1 MAWWRWR
8 VSAVSRSAVCSLTSL
23 RVFAWLQSA
32 AGRGPARRTE
42 SWYSN
47 ISPCLFSLFTPGSTT
62 AIYLLSDCSDLQGD
76 SHDKKLWGCEP
87 RLFDF
92 DRKILSQE
100 ELWRERRSE
109 RSENVNI
116 FPDNFEICEKEWSSG
131 LDQEIHHPSLLGGAL
146 PVKCL
151 RLMEKFYI
159 LKSILFS
166 ILWVFYIE
174 WIILRLGIKIYYI
187 SNCSNNPRSSQTF
200 QISSLLWFIT
210 ETLTKEREKNE
221 KMEDIRKK

>member
-47 ISPCLFSLFTPGSTT
+47 ISPCLFSLFTPGCTT

-116 FPDNFEICEKEWSSG
+116 FPDNFEICERNDLQDWTRRYTTRHYWAG
-131 LDQEIHHPSLLGGAL
+131 LSL
-146 PVKCL
+146 
-151 RLMEKFYI
+151 
-159 LKSILFS
+159 
-166 ILWVFYIE
+166 
-174 WIILRLGIKIYYI
+174 
-187 SNCSNNPRSSQTF
+187 SNVSDWWKNSTF
-200 QISSLLWFIT
+200 
-210 ETLTKEREKNE
+210 
-221 KMEDIRKK
+221 

>member
-1 MAWWRWR
+1 MTPVWCGEGAGQEDAR
-8 VSAVSRSAVCSLTSL
+8 SRDTQTFLQVCFHYL
-23 RVFAWLQSA
+23 V
-32 AGRGPARRTE
+32 
-42 SWYSN
+42 
-47 ISPCLFSLFTPGSTT
+47 FTPSP

-166 ILWVFYIE
+166 ILCVFFILNELYWGWGLRFIIYQIVR
-174 WIILRLGIKIYYI
+174 IILVLVKLFKFHHY
-187 SNCSNNPRSSQTF
+187 F
-200 QISSLLWFIT
+200 DL
-210 ETLTKEREKNE
+210 
-221 KMEDIRKK
+221 